1 LNIVLSNMLI
11 GLSSVEPVVCDGLK
25 AYKDEVCVADMI
37 RALE

>member
-25 AYKDEVCVADMI
+25 DYKDEVCVADII